1 MSRRDAD
8 RLIPSDADLRAARI
22 GGGDYV
28 EIGDRFL
35 DYFRDLASLTLHEAV
50 LEIGCGAGRMARPLT
65 TWLQPPDWY
74 DGLDVVRPEYIVGD
88 AAESQ

>member
-35 DYFRDLASLTLHEAV
+35 DYFKDLASLTPSRTE
-50 LEIGCGAGRMARPLT
+50 PS
-65 TWLQPPDWY
+65 
-74 DGLDVVRPEYIVGD
+74 
-88 AAESQ
+88 ESVQQS